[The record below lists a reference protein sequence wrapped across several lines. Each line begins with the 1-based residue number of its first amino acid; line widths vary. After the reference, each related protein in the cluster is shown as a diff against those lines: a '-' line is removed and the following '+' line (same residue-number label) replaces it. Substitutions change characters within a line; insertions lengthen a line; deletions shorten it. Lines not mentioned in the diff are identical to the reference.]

1 MGRLFAYLAN
11 DPDRVRC
18 ALYPARKPLT
28 VLEEPSVQFDSW
40 GIGFYQG
47 EVLLQRRP
55 KPPVLPLDFYEQ
67 SRMLRTDAIVGHVRA
82 GTVGKPKNENTHPFR
97 FRSWLFAHH

>member
-1 MGRLFAYLAN
+1 MGRLFAYMAN

-18 ALYPARKPLT
+18 ALYPGRKQLVAATDPA
-28 VLEEPSVQFDSW
+28 VAFDSW

-47 EVLLQRRP
+47 DEVLLQRRP
-55 KPPVLPLDFYEQ
+55 KPPAQPVDFYAVARE
-67 SRMLRTDAIVGHVRA
+67 LRTDLLIGHVRA

-97 FRSWLFAHH
+97 FRQWLFA